1 MKPDDKF
8 PEETLY
14 DAVAVLMRMIAV
26 VEGKQKL
33 GGEE

>member
-1 MKPDDKF
+1 MKHK
-8 PEETLY
+8 TQT

-33 GGEE
+33 GGEK

>member
-1 MKPDDKF
+1 MS
-8 PEETLY
+8 EEITTHEA

-33 GGEE
+33 G

>member
-1 MKPDDKF
+1 MKLK
-8 PEETLY
+8 TQT

-33 GGEE
+33 GGEK